1 MTKLKSILFWAV
13 IMAVSCGALFGGAL
27 LSPTLAEVMKQTG
40 AYLLA
45 AQPTLPGMFLPL
57 GVAQIIMMGVC
68 LVLLY
73 LGIVKKFE
81 PLLLLPIATGGL
93 LANMPGAGMTE
104 AGGLLAV
111 LYEFGIG
118 NGLFPLLI
126 FLGVGAMI
134 DFGPMLANPK
144 TALLGG
150 AAQFAIFGTFLGG
163 LALSQYLP
171 GFELNLKQAASIA
184 IIGGADG
191 PTSIFLAGRLAPELL
206 GAIAVAAY
214 SYMALVPVIQPPIM
228 RALTTKADRQI
239 QMTQLR
245 QVNQREKILFPIV
258 VVILTGIFVPMA
270 VSLIGM
276 LMFGNLLKESGV
288 TERLAKTAAND
299 LINIVTILLGLS
311 VGSKLSAELFLVPQT
326 LVVLVLGVIAFG
338 IGTASGVLMAKGMN
352 LFMKNKMNPLIGS
365 AGVSA
370 IPMAA
375 RVSEK
380 LGQEENPE
388 NHLLMHAM
396 GANVSGSIGSA
407 IAAGILL
414 ALCGG

>member
-1 MTKLKSILFWAV
+1 MTKLNSIWFWGLLALAVCAFLGIISILSTE
-13 IMAVSCGALFGGAL
+13 IES
-27 LSPTLAEVMKQTG
+27 VMKQTG
-40 AYLLA
+40 AWLIV
-45 AQPTLPGMFLPL
+45 AQPVPTGMFLPL
-57 GVAQIIMMGVC
+57 GIGQVIMIGIC

-73 LGIVKKFE
+73 LGIVKQFE
-81 PLLLLPIATGGL
+81 PLLLIPIATGGL
-93 LANMPGAGMTE
+93 LANLPGAGLTDE
-104 AGGLLAV
+104 GGLLSV
-111 LYEFGIG
+111 LYQFGIG

-163 LALSQYLP
+163 IAFSSYLP
-171 GFELNLKQAASIA
+171 GFELTLKQAASIA

-191 PTSIFLAGRLAPELL
+191 PTSIFLAGKLAPEML

-214 SYMALVPVIQPPIM
+214 SYMALVPVIQPPVM
-228 RALTTKADRQI
+228 RALTTKSERQI

-245 QVNQREKILFPIV
+245 PVSQREKILFPIIV
-258 VVILTGIFVPMA
+258 IILTGVFVPMA

-299 LINIVTILLGLS
+299 LINIVTVLLGLS

-326 LVVLVLGVIAFG
+326 LIVLILGVIAFC

-352 LFMKNKMNPLIGS
+352 LFLKDKLNPLIGS

-380 LGQEENPE
+380 LGQEESPE

-396 GANVSGSIGSA
+396 GANVSGAIGSA

-414 ALCGG
+414 ALCG

>member
-1 MTKLKSILFWAV
+1 MNKTNEIIKWGLIFAGLV
-13 IMAVSCGALFGGAL
+13 GLVYT
-27 LSPTLAEVMKQTG
+27 LSTIFEPIRAIFEQTG
-40 AYLLA
+40 IYQLVVQETPEGLIV
-45 AQPTLPGMFLPL
+45 PMGL
-57 GVAQIIMMGVC
+57 GQVLMIGIC
-68 LVLLY
+68 LVLMY

-93 LANMPGAGMTE
+93 LANIPGT
-104 AGGLLAV
+104 GLLDDGGM
-111 LYEFGIG
+111 LYTLYNFGIS

-150 AAQFAIFGTFLGG
+150 AAQFAIFGTFLGA
-163 LALSQYLP
+163 LALGHYVPFFDVTLQ
-171 GFELNLKQAASIA
+171 QAASIA

-214 SYMALVPVIQPPIM
+214 SYMALVPVIQPPVM
-228 RALTTKADRQI
+228 KALTSPEERTIRMQ
-239 QMTQLR
+239 QLR
-245 QVNQREKILFPIV
+245 EVSAREKIVFPIV
-258 VVILTGIFVPMA
+258 VMILTGLFIPLAMP
-270 VSLIGM
+270 LIGM

-288 TERLAKTAAND
+288 TNRLSDTAANS

-311 VGSKLSAELFLVPQT
+311 VGSKMSADLFLTSAT
-326 LVVLVLGVIAFG
+326 LVVLFLGVVAFV
-338 IGTASGVLMAKGMN
+338 IGTGSGVLMAKALNYLPGT
-352 LFMKNKMNPLIGS
+352 KINPLIGS

-375 RVSEK
+375 RVSHK
-380 LGQEENPE
+380 MGQEADPE

-396 GANVSGSIGSA
+396 GANVAGSIGSA

-414 ALCGG
+414 ALCS

>member
-1 MTKLKSILFWAV
+1 MTKLNSIWFWSLLALAVCAFLGIISIL
-13 IMAVSCGALFGGAL
+13 
-27 LSPTLAEVMKQTG
+27 SPEIESVMKQTG
-40 AYLLA
+40 AWLIV
-45 AQPTLPGMFLPL
+45 AQPVPTGMFLPL
-57 GVAQIIMMGVC
+57 GIGQVIMIGIC

-73 LGIVKKFE
+73 LGIVKQFE
-81 PLLLLPIATGGL
+81 PLLLIPIATGGL
-93 LANMPGAGMTE
+93 LANLPGAGLTDE
-104 AGGLLAV
+104 GGLLSV
-111 LYEFGIG
+111 LYQFGIG

-163 LALSQYLP
+163 IAFSSYLP
-171 GFELNLKQAASIA
+171 GFELTLKQAASIA

-191 PTSIFLAGRLAPELL
+191 PTSIFLAGKLAPEML

-214 SYMALVPVIQPPIM
+214 SYMALVPVIQPPVM
-228 RALTTKADRQI
+228 RALTTKSERQI

-245 QVNQREKILFPIV
+245 PVSQREKILFPIIV
-258 VVILTGIFVPMA
+258 IILTGIFVPMA

-299 LINIVTILLGLS
+299 LINIVTVLLGLS

-326 LVVLVLGVIAFG
+326 LIVLILGVIAFC

-352 LFMKNKMNPLIGS
+352 LFLKDKLNPLIGS

-396 GANVSGSIGSA
+396 GANVSGAIGSA

-414 ALCGG
+414 ALCG

>member
-1 MTKLKSILFWAV
+1 MNKTNEIIKWGLIFAGLVGLVYILSTIFEPIRA
-13 IMAVSCGALFGGAL
+13 IF
-27 LSPTLAEVMKQTG
+27 EQTG
-40 AYLLA
+40 IYQLITQETPEGLIV
-45 AQPTLPGMFLPL
+45 PMGL
-57 GVAQIIMMGVC
+57 GQVLMIGIC
-68 LVLLY
+68 LVLMY

-93 LANMPGAGMTE
+93 LANIPGT
-104 AGGLLAV
+104 GLLDDGGM
-111 LYEFGIG
+111 LYTLYNFGIS

-150 AAQFAIFGTFLGG
+150 AAQFAIFGTFLGA
-163 LALSQYLP
+163 LALGHYVPFFDVTLQ
-171 GFELNLKQAASIA
+171 QAASIA

-214 SYMALVPVIQPPIM
+214 SYMALVPVIQPPVM
-228 RALTTKADRQI
+228 KALTSPTERVIRMQ
-239 QMTQLR
+239 QLR
-245 QVNQREKILFPIV
+245 EVSAREKIVFPIV
-258 VVILTGIFVPMA
+258 VMILTGLFIPLAMP
-270 VSLIGM
+270 LIGM

-288 TERLAKTAAND
+288 TNRLSDTAANS

-311 VGSKLSAELFLVPQT
+311 VGSKMSADLFLTSAT
-326 LVVLVLGVIAFG
+326 LVVLFLGVIAFV
-338 IGTASGVLMAKGMN
+338 IGTGSGVLMAKALNYLPGT
-352 LFMKNKMNPLIGS
+352 KINPLIGS

-375 RVSEK
+375 RVSHK
-380 LGQEENPE
+380 MGQEADPE

-396 GANVSGSIGSA
+396 GANVAGSIGSA

-414 ALCGG
+414 ALCS